1 MSEEQPVF
9 KVTDRR
15 LFNPDGT
22 PREVEREEPAAAP
35 AQAEPPAASQ
45 EPTAA
50 APAEAA
56 RPDAEH
62 EGAAAPT
69 AEDIP
74 EDDYADDPTSF
85 VGHVMFIATQAA
97 ASLGMLR
104 HPETG
109 QAEVDLQ
116 FAKHWIDV
124 LGTLQ
129 EKTRGNLDE
138 RERRILEGWLGDL
151 RMQYV
156 AMSGKARPAAPRGFT
171 GRDIIGGK

>member
-1 MSEEQPVF
+1 
-9 KVTDRR
+9 
-15 LFNPDGT
+15 
-22 PREVEREEPAAAP
+22 
-35 AQAEPPAASQ
+35 
-45 EPTAA
+45 
-50 APAEAA
+50 
-56 RPDAEH
+56 
-62 EGAAAPT
+62 
-69 AEDIP
+69 
-74 EDDYADDPTSF
+74 
-85 VGHVMFIATQAA
+85 
-97 ASLGMLR
+97 MLR

-124 LGTLQ
+124 LGMLQ

-171 GRDIIGGK
+171 GRDIIGGR